1 MTADSNS
8 QSHWARYGPVLRFL
22 AKAVAV
28 YGVWYVLYDLWLLPD
43 GRLDAWVSQAAASVT
58 GTTLSGLGL
67 DVAVEGRTVQLA
79 QTSGVRIVNGCNG
92 LATIGAF
99 IGFIVA
105 YPGKTKRRL
114 WFIPLGIAVIFLANV
129 VRVSVLAGVLAG
141 GVFLAARNAHRCP
154 VSSYRLWPLGL
165 VGLVRGLVTTR
176 QCPGC
181 RAQHRLLTGFGRR
194 VVHGLRRI
202 SFSSPTA
209 RSGHCHT
216 DGSRRC
222 VRGWVSRC
230 LASRPRLGRHGRD
243 GACIVTD

>member
-1 MTADSNS
+1 MTADQKSKS
-8 QSHWARYGPVLRFL
+8 KWSRYGPVLRFL

-28 YGVWYVLYDLWLLPD
+28 YGVWYMLYDLWLVPD

-114 WFIPLGIAVIFLANV
+114 WFIPLGIAIIFLANV
-129 VRVSVLAGVLAG
+129 ARVSVLAGAQAYWSSAFSWLHGMPTGAPFHLTVFGLWVLWARYG
-141 GVFLAARNAHRCP
+141 GSSPPASAPDAEASTAASP
-154 VSSYRLWPLGL
+154 VS
-165 VGLVRGLVTTR
+165 
-176 QCPGC
+176 
-181 RAQHRLLTGFGRR
+181 AD
-194 VVHGLRRI
+194 
-202 SFSSPTA
+202 A
-209 RSGHCHT
+209 
-216 DGSRRC
+216 
-222 VRGWVSRC
+222 
-230 LASRPRLGRHGRD
+230 
-243 GACIVTD
+243 